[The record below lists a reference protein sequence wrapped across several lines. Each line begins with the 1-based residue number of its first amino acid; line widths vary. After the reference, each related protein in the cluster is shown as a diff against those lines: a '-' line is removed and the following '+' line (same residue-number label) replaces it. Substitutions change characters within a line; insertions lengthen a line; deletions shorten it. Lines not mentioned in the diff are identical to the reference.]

1 MRWEVLRSDIMYRCQ
16 IFAVRRDESRSLL
29 SGQQSDFHVL
39 ETSDWVNVIPLT
51 RDGQV
56 VMVRQ
61 FRHGIRDLTLEVPA
75 GLMDPTDRS
84 PADAARRE
92 LREET
97 GYAGPSVIP
106 LGVVHPNPAI
116 MNNRCH
122 VFVARDVERVGSPQ
136 WDGTEEIAIETV
148 PLARVRGLIL
158 DGTVGNAL
166 TVVAF
171 HLLELRADGD
181 AMGPQG

>member
-1 MRWEVLRSDIMYRCQ
+1 MRWEVLRSEIMYRCR
-16 IFAVRRDESRSLL
+16 IFAVRRDESRSSL
-29 SGQQSDFHVL
+29 SGQTADFHVL

-51 RDGQV
+51 RDGEV

-61 FRHGIRDLTLEVPA
+61 YRHGIRDVTLEIPA
-75 GLMDPTDRS
+75 GLMDPADRS

-97 GYAGPSVIP
+97 GYAGGSMVP

-122 VFVARDVERVGSPQ
+122 VFLARDVAVVGAPQ
-136 WDGTEEIAIETV
+136 WDGTEELVVETV
-148 PLARVRGLIL
+148 PRARLRALIL

-166 TVVAF
+166 TLVAF
-171 HLLELRADGD
+171 HLLGLHVDGNTRS
-181 AMGPQG
+181 

>member
-1 MRWEVLRSDIMYRCQ
+1 MRWEVLKSEIIYRCR

-29 SGQQSDFHVL
+29 SGQTSDFHVL
-39 ETSDWVNVIPLT
+39 ETADWVNVIPLT
-51 RDGQV
+51 RGGQV

-84 PADAARRE
+84 PAEAARRE

-97 GYAGPSVIP
+97 GYAGPTVEP

-122 VFVARDVERVGSPQ
+122 VFLARDVELVGAPQ

-148 PLARVRGLIL
+148 ALDHVRTLIL
-158 DGTVGNAL
+158 DGTIGNAL
-166 TVVAF
+166 TLVAF
-171 HLLELRADGD
+171 HLLGLHIGGEATSGL
-181 AMGPQG
+181 